1 MKLARFNHD
10 RLGLIEGERVF
21 DVSAALK
28 VLPAQRWPAP
38 VGDPLIAHF
47 ADLLPVVQDARTS
60 ARAVPLPEVTLHSPI
75 TQPSKIMAAPANYRK
90 HVEQD
95 TRDAGVDQ
103 GAHRKSLEGVERP
116 SEKFGLFL
124 KAQSS
129 LAGPAEG
136 IRTILPDRR
145 TDPEVE
151 LAVVIGRTG
160 RNIPCEQALRHVA
173 AYTIGLDT
181 TVRGAE
187 DRSFR
192 KSPDTYCTLG
202 PWLVTADEIGD
213 PHALT
218 LTLSVN
224 GEDRQ
229 RSSTGAMTMKV
240 GELIALASSFYT
252 LHPGDV
258 LLTGTPEGVWP
269 VWPGDTVHA
278 SCSGIGAMSLRV
290 HPSLEGARSE
300 N

>member
-10 RLGLIEGERVF
+10 RLGLVEGDQVF
-21 DVSAALK
+21 DVSAALAL
-28 VLPAQRWPAP
+28 LPAPRWPAP
-38 VGDPLIAHF
+38 MGDPLIAHL
-47 ADLLPVVQDARTS
+47 ADLLPAVRQ
-60 ARAVPLPEVTLHSPI
+60 ARASASALPLAQVTLHSPI

-103 GAHRKSLEGVERP
+103 GVHRQALQGVERP

-145 TDPEVE
+145 TDHEVE
-151 LAVVIGRTG
+151 LAVVIGLGG
-160 RNIPCEQALRHVA
+160 RAIPRDQALRHVA

-202 PWLVTADEIGD
+202 PWLVTADEIAD
-213 PHALT
+213 PHALE
-218 LTLSVN
+218 LALWVN
-224 GEDRQ
+224 GEQRQ
-229 RSSTGAMTMKV
+229 RSSTGAMTMDI
-240 GELIALASSFYT
+240 GELVALASTFYT

-258 LLTGTPEGVWP
+258 LLTGTPEGVGP
-269 VWPGDTVHA
+269 VQTGDTVRA
-278 SCSGIGAMSLRV
+278 ACSGIGEMTLRV
-290 HPSLEGARSE
+290 ASLT
-300 N
+300 